1 MNNDR
6 LPGGFT
12 AEIATD
18 LASGRVADLA
28 EVYALNAVDDAE
40 RAAIEQFLAS
50 APAAERA
57 AFNERVRQAR
67 ETLATSFTAEEEPP
81 AGLLDRIMASLPA
94 RTPQQRRAPSP
105 AQGRRRSR
113 RSSPV
118 PSGSRS
124 GLPVTDELGA
134 ARKRREERRRP
145 QGMRNWLV
153 GVAAAAIIA
162 LGGVGVGAYVAN
174 QNDPLNQV
182 LQAGD
187 VRQATV
193 NVTGGGTATVS
204 ISPSKDAIVVKMND
218 VPAPPAGK
226 VYQMWLIPKDGSAPV
241 SQGLMDAEALSKPA
255 VVKGISTAAALGITV
270 EPDRRIRVADP
281 ADRGRRPAGRLASG
295 QPRTNSQLDART
307 RPGRP
312 RTS

>member
-1 MNNDR
+1 MTDINAQNNGR
-6 LPGGFT
+6 VPGGF
-12 AEIATD
+12 AADIATD
-18 LASGRVADLA
+18 LASGRAADLA
-28 EVYALNAVDDAE
+28 EVYALDAVDDAE
-40 RAAIEQFLAS
+40 RAAIEGYLLS
-50 APAAERA
+50 APQAERA
-57 AFNERVRQAR
+57 AFDERVRQAR
-67 ETLATSFTAEEEPP
+67 ETLAASFTAEEEPP
-81 AGLLDRIMASLPA
+81 AGLLDRIMASLPGQDTTA
-94 RTPQQRRAPSP
+94 LPDAQPSQPP
-105 AQGRRRSR
+105 AV
-113 RSSPV
+113 SPV
-118 PSGSRS
+118 VARPVREPS

-193 NVTGGGTATVS
+193 NVTGGGTATVTV
-204 ISPSKDAIVVKMND
+204 SPSKDAIVVKMND
-218 VPAPPAGK
+218 VPPPPAGK

-270 EPDRRIRVADP
+270 EPTGGSTSPTMPTVAAAP
-281 ADRGRRPAGRLASG
+281 LGA
-295 QPRTNSQLDART
+295 
-307 RPGRP
+307 
-312 RTS
+312 

>member
-1 MNNDR
+1 MNARDNSR

-18 LASGRVADLA
+18 LASGRLVDLA

-50 APAAERA
+50 APAADQA

-67 ETLATSFTAEEEPP
+67 ETLAASFTAEEEPP
-81 AGLLDRIMASLPA
+81 AGLLEKIMSSLPA
-94 RTPQQRRAPSP
+94 QTSVQ
-105 AQGRRRSR
+105 
-113 RSSPV
+113 SPV
-118 PSGSRS
+118 VVPLPGTGPRTAPVTPPSVGDSS
-124 GLPVTDELGA
+124 GLPATDELGA
-134 ARKRREERRRP
+134 ARKRREERGRP
-145 QGMRNWLV
+145 RGMRNWLV
-153 GVAAAAIIA
+153 GVAAAAVIA

-182 LQAGD
+182 MQASD

-193 NVTGGGTATVS
+193 EVNGGGTATVS
-204 ISPSKDAIVVKMND
+204 ISPSRDAAVVKMNG

-255 VVKGISTAAALGITV
+255 VVKGIGSAVALGITV
-270 EPDRRIRVADP
+270 EPEGGSASPTLPTVAAAP
-281 ADRGRRPAGRLASG
+281 
-295 QPRTNSQLDART
+295 LDA
-307 RPGRP
+307 
-312 RTS
+312 

>member
-1 MNNDR
+1 MTDMNAHDD
-6 LPGGFT
+6 
-12 AEIATD
+12 IATD
-18 LASGRVADLA
+18 LASGRAADLA
-28 EVYALNAVDDAE
+28 ELYALNAVDDAE
-40 RAAIEQFLAS
+40 RAAIEGYLAS

-94 RTPQQRRAPSP
+94 QDTAAVAGAYPGQAPAAVP
-105 AQGRRRSR
+105 
-113 RSSPV
+113 PV
-118 PSGSRS
+118 VARPVREATDLS
-124 GLPVTDELGA
+124 VTDELGA
-134 ARKRREERRRP
+134 ARKRRDERRRP

-153 GVAAAAIIA
+153 GIAAAAFIA

-204 ISPSKDAIVVKMND
+204 VSPSRDAIVVKMND
-218 VPAPPAGK
+218 VPAPPPGK

-255 VVKGISTAAALGITV
+255 VVKGIGSAAALGITV
-270 EPDRRIRVADP
+270 EPTGGSASPTTPTVA
-281 ADRGRRPAGRLASG
+281 AATLGA
-295 QPRTNSQLDART
+295 
-307 RPGRP
+307 
-312 RTS
+312 

>member
-1 MNNDR
+1 MNAHENDNR

-18 LASGRVADLA
+18 LASGRVVDLA

-50 APAAERA
+50 APAADRD

-81 AGLLDRIMASLPA
+81 PALLDRIMSSLPA
-94 RTPQQRRAPSP
+94 QAAQPSP
-105 AQGRRRSR
+105 AAVPLPGTGPQTT
-113 RSSPV
+113 PV
-118 PSGSRS
+118 IP
-124 GLPVTDELGA
+124 LPVRDSSGMAATDELGA

-153 GVAAAAIIA
+153 GVAAAAVIA

-182 LQAGD
+182 MQASD

-193 NVTGGGTATVS
+193 DVNGGGTATVS
-204 ISPSKDAIVVKMND
+204 ISPSRDAAVIKMNG

-255 VVKGISTAAALGITV
+255 VVKGIGSAAALGITV
-270 EPDRRIRVADP
+270 EPAGGSATPTLPTVAAAP
-281 ADRGRRPAGRLASG
+281 
-295 QPRTNSQLDART
+295 LDA
-307 RPGRP
+307 
-312 RTS
+312 

>member
-1 MNNDR
+1 MNAHNKGR
-6 LPGGFT
+6 VPSGFS

-18 LASGRVADLA
+18 LAAGRAAELA
-28 EVYALNAVDDAE
+28 ELYALNAVDDAE
-40 RAAIEQFLAS
+40 RTAIEEYLDS

-57 AFNERVRQAR
+57 AFDERVRQAR

-81 AGLLDRIMASLPA
+81 AGLLDRIMAALPA
-94 RTPQQRRAPSP
+94 QDPAAGAGAHPGQRPTAEP
-105 AQGRRRSR
+105 
-113 RSSPV
+113 PV
-118 PSGSRS
+118 VARPVREAAELS
-124 GLPVTDELGA
+124 VTDELGA
-134 ARKRREERRRP
+134 ARKRRDERRRP

-153 GVAAAAIIA
+153 GIAAAAIIA

-187 VRQATV
+187 LRQATV

-204 ISPSKDAIVVKMND
+204 VSPSTDAIVVKMND
-218 VPAPPAGK
+218 VPAPPPGK

-255 VVKGISTAAALGITV
+255 VVKGISSAAALGITV
-270 EPDRRIRVADP
+270 EPTGGSASPTMPTVA
-281 ADRGRRPAGRLASG
+281 AAALGA
-295 QPRTNSQLDART
+295 
-307 RPGRP
+307 
-312 RTS
+312 